1 MASIIDLIPQEIK
14 LTPEAVSTLQA
25 QIIIQ
30 QYPKGTML
38 HKSGYTPTKS
48 YFVKRGLLRSFV
60 LDAKGKEQTFMFAPE
75 GWIISDLGALTFK
88 QSTQL
93 SIEVLEDAT
102 VEVLTNDFF
111 EISEGL
117 LSRLGINISRLLIK
131 RNMVLQKRI
140 IMLMSATA
148 AERYQDFVATY
159 PDIMQRVPL
168 KMIATYLGITPEALS
183 KIRGQIAKDNS

>member
-1 MASIIDLIPQEIK
+1 MASIIDLIPQEAK
-14 LTPEAVSTLQA
+14 LTPDALNMLKA
-25 QIIIQ
+25 QIQIQ
-30 QYPKGTML
+30 QYPKGTLL
-38 HKSGYTPTKS
+38 HQSGYMPTKS
-48 YFVKRGLLRSFV
+48 YFVKQGLLRSFV

-75 GWIISDLGALTFK
+75 GWIISDLGALTFQ
-88 QSTQL
+88 QSSQL

-117 LSRLGINISRLLIK
+117 LSKLGINISRLLIK

-148 AERYQDFVATY
+148 TELYQDFVTTY

-183 KIRGQIAKDNS
+183 KIRGEIAKNNT

>member
-1 MASIIDLIPQEIK
+1 MASIIDLIPPEAK
-14 LTPEAVSTLQA
+14 LTPEAINTLKA
-25 QIIIQ
+25 QIQIQ

-38 HKSGYTPTKS
+38 LKSGYMPTKS
-48 YFVKRGLLRSFV
+48 YFVKQGLLRSFV

-75 GWIISDLGALTFK
+75 GWIISDLGALTFQ
-88 QSTQL
+88 QSSQL

-102 VEVLTNDFF
+102 VEVITNDFF

-148 AERYQDFVATY
+148 AERYQDFVETY

-183 KIRGQIAKDNS
+183 KIRGEIAKSNR